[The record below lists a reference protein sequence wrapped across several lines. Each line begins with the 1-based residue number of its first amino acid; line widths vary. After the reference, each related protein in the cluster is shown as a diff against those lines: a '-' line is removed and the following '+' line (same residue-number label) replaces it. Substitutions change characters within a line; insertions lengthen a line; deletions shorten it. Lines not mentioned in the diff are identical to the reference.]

1 MLDFI
6 LSNIVYFSIGILVFF
21 LCLIFVYN
29 IFFKKEDTSFLF
41 ISEELYNKELK
52 HLDDIISNWVKDEL
66 ERSSLIIDTS
76 GYNQCFLGQIS
87 TINFKSVGINPE
99 VWKLL
104 DKNLKDTKDCYS
116 FSHFLDLY
124 RLVILNIDVL
134 VLKKY
139 TYLYF
144 KSLTSL
150 GPNVY
155 THTNTQIKFIMEKYP
170 WLWLL
175 ERISE
180 NSFVK
185 SYMISNSDKVVKTD
199 LSDAFSRGI
208 VIPQEDGIIS

>member
-6 LSNIVYFSIGILVFF
+6 LSNIIYFGIGILVFF

-99 VWKLL
+99 DLL
-104 DKNLKDTKDCYS
+104 G
-116 FSHFLDLY
+116 
-124 RLVILNIDVL
+124 
-134 VLKKY
+134 
-139 TYLYF
+139 
-144 KSLTSL
+144 KS
-150 GPNVY
+150 
-155 THTNTQIKFIMEKYP
+155 I
-170 WLWLL
+170 
-175 ERISE
+175 
-180 NSFVK
+180 FV
-185 SYMISNSDKVVKTD
+185 S
-199 LSDAFSRGI
+199 
-208 VIPQEDGIIS
+208 

>member
-6 LSNIVYFSIGILVFF
+6 LSNIVYFSIGILVFL

>member
-6 LSNIVYFSIGILVFF
+6 LSNIIYFGIGILVFF

-144 KSLTSL
+144 TSLASL

-208 VIPQEDGIIS
+208 IIPQEDGVIS